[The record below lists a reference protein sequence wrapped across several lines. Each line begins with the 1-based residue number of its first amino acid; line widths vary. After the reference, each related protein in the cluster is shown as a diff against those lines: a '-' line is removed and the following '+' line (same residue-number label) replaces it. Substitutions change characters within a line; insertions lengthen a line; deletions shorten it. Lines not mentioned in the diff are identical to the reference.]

1 MKYHDSIRKG
11 MRMSKNRFA
20 KGVAVA
26 AGFLFLFAAPGLTR
40 PQSSPPSPAP
50 TPHKAPPVAR
60 PKKDTPPPDYF
71 AGLQY
76 TDEQK
81 ARIDQ
86 IHQDM
91 KSRMDAAAT
100 NEKLTAEQK
109 SAMFAGYQRMERSQ
123 VFKVLT
129 TQQRKEVLR
138 RIRARHLVEQEQ
150 QKKVSPPK

>member
-1 MKYHDSIRKG
+1 
-11 MRMSKNRFA
+11 MSKNRFA

-26 AGFLFLFAAPGLTR
+26 AGLLFLCVAPGLTR

-109 SAMFAGYQRMERSQ
+109 SAMFGGYQRMERSQ

>member
-1 MKYHDSIRKG
+1 
-11 MRMSKNRFA
+11 MSKNRFA

-26 AGFLFLFAAPGLTR
+26 AGFLFLFAAPGLTC

-109 SAMFAGYQRMERSQ
+109 SAMFTGYQRMERSQ

-129 TQQRKEVLR
+129 TQQQKEVLR
-138 RIRARHLVEQEQ
+138 RARARQAAEQAEQ
-150 QKKVSPPK
+150 NKQSSPK